1 VHEQGISELMNE
13 ALIESAIAGEREA
26 LSLLWQSSRR
36 WVATVLLAHKPRD
49 ADLED
54 LLQVVAMQM
63 CRKIST
69 VNEPK
74 AFKSWLRTVAI
85 NAARQEGRKT
95 SNRKR
100 SMLRLVGLEHS
111 NDRSPSPAD
120 VIAAESDES
129 RKIYQAAM
137 SLPMGYRE
145 PVLMRCVRSMSY
157 QQIGEVLEL
166 PTTTIET
173 RIARG
178 RRMLREILA
187 QQEREQ
193 HAERETVSSVSARGG
208 AR

>member
-1 VHEQGISELMNE
+1 MNE

-36 WVATVLLAHKPRD
+36 WVATVLLAHKPRE

-85 NAARQEGRKT
+85 NAARHEGRKT
-95 SNRKR
+95 TNRKR
-100 SMLRLVGLEHS
+100 SMLRLVGLEQS

-129 RKIYQAAM
+129 RKIYKAAM

-145 PVLMRCVRSMSY
+145 PVLLRCVRSMSY

-187 QQEREQ
+187 HQEREQ

>member
-1 VHEQGISELMNE
+1 MHEQGISELMNE

-36 WVATVLLAHKPRD
+36 WVATILLAHKPRD

-69 VNEPK
+69 VDEPK

-95 SNRKR
+95 TNRKR
-100 SMLRLVGLEHS
+100 SMLRLVGLEQS